1 MFAQKGFRLQPHLT
15 NGATL
20 QNKHRKRE
28 RQWESRQT
36 DVKSKQIKS
45 ENTKDTIRER
55 VPCGRV
61 ATGHDSSCALLICTT
76 YPFQCTERNAQQ
88 IGMEYREGIKC
99 VSSLSLL
106 RSLNPYCPSLSVCS
120 VTLREIDRKSNLSE
134 GINCSLTFCI
144 SFPLFRSLYPSFSI
158 FSFIFFSVF
167 SFSFCGF
174 LAACFA
180 CKFLT

>member
-1 MFAQKGFRLQPHLT
+1 MGVLPQDTTQVAPCLFVRDIRFSALREMHNKLVWNIEKVLSAYRL
-15 NGATL
+15 
-20 QNKHRKRE
+20 
-28 RQWESRQT
+28 
-36 DVKSKQIKS
+36 
-45 ENTKDTIRER
+45 
-55 VPCGRV
+55 
-61 ATGHDSSCALLICTT
+61 
-76 YPFQCTERNAQQ
+76 
-88 IGMEYREGIKC
+88 
-99 VSSLSLL
+99 SLSLL